1 MSIRVYSCLF
11 VSIRVYSC
19 PFVDYN
25 SAMLSRRLQ
34 PVLLIV
40 GIVLLA
46 LWLQTTPPG
55 LLGKADA
62 IGYAVCHRIDLRSFH
77 MGERALPLCARCT
90 GMYLGAMLGLLFQAL
105 TAPRHGGLPEKRLWP
120 PLLLLALAFAVDG
133 GNSYLHFFPGAPGLY
148 EPNNILRLLTGTGVG
163 LVMAAFVYPAFHQ
176 TMWKRWVDKPALQDY
191 RSLGLLILLALLADA
206 LVLTENPL
214 LLYPLALISAGGV
227 LVLLSMVYG
236 MLWMMLWRIENTL
249 ERPGQTVVPLLIGLV
264 FGLLQIAFL
273 DFLRYQLT
281 GTWDGFHL
289 G

>member
-1 MSIRVYSCLF
+1 
-11 VSIRVYSC
+11 
-19 PFVDYN
+19 
-25 SAMLSRRLQ
+25 MLPRRLQ
-34 PVLLIV
+34 PLVLILGVVLLF
-40 GIVLLA
+40 

-62 IGYAVCHRIDLRSFH
+62 VGYAVCHRIDLRSFH

-120 PLLLLALAFAVDG
+120 PLMLLALTFAVDG
-133 GNSYLHFFPGAPGLY
+133 GNSYLHFFPGAPSLY
-148 EPNNILRLLTGTGVG
+148 EPNNVLRLLTGTGIG

-176 TMWKRWVDKPALQDY
+176 TMWKRWTDEPALPGY
-191 RSLGLLILLALLADA
+191 RSLGLLLLLALLLDA

-249 ERPGQTVVPLLIGLV
+249 ERPVQAIVPLLIGLV

>member
-1 MSIRVYSCLF
+1 MF
-11 VSIRVYSC
+11 
-19 PFVDYN
+19 
-25 SAMLSRRLQ
+25 SRRLQ
-34 PVLLIV
+34 PVVLIL
-40 GIVLLA
+40 GAVLLF

-62 IGYAVCHRIDLRSFH
+62 VGYAVCHRIDLRSFH

-120 PLLLLALAFAVDG
+120 PLALLGLTFAVDG

-148 EPNNILRLLTGTGVG
+148 EPTNVLRLLTGTGVG
-163 LVMAAFVYPAFHQ
+163 LVMAAFVYPAFQQ
-176 TMWKRWVDKPALQDY
+176 TMWKRWTDEPALQGY
-191 RSLGLLILLALLADA
+191 RSLGLLVLLALLLDA

-236 MLWMMLWRIENTL
+236 MLWMMLWRIENSL
-249 ERPGQTVVPLLIGLV
+249 ESPVQAIVPLLIGLA